1 MMDTCFSLSKPDV
14 KRIDSTVLDLVPE
27 DFAIKHRILPF
38 MVQDGLLYIAMEK
51 KEAGE
56 IIARLRLIT
65 NMKVSIVEYKSEDL
79 DKLIFQA
86 YKHLNFLKAI
96 ENLKNEIKTEYF
108 RFSNS
113 KEPESN
119 SNAPGV
125 KILNH
130 IINTAIERRAS
141 DIHFEP
147 YGSFFQIRYR
157 IDGSLCKFFQI
168 PIEVYGTVTSR
179 LKVLAH
185 MDISEKRAFQDGKC
199 KHFHGNKE
207 FDLRVSSIPVV
218 YGEKFVVRIL
228 DKSNLFISLDKIYYK
243 KEQNKLVKNFL
254 MKGSGIIL
262 TTGPTGSGKS
272 TTLYAM
278 LKELNKQSCNITTIE
293 NPVEYTMKGV
303 NQINV
308 NPKAGITFAAGLR
321 SVLRQDPDIIM
332 LGEIRDEQT
341 AAIAIR
347 AAITGH
353 LVLSTLHTRDAK
365 GAITRLLEMGVEKYL
380 LADALIALIAQRLV
394 RKICPKC
401 KESYY
406 PSHFEKEILSLSK
419 DKKLFRGKGCSDCNY
434 SGYSNRQVISEIISI
449 DEDWRRKLLLVNN
462 NFDGFRIK
470 KKDSLQEQCKALVIA
485 GITTSDEFIK
495 VYKG

>member
-1 MMDTCFSLSKPDV
+1 MEGKSFYSRDADV
-14 KRIDSTVLDLVPE
+14 IKIDSAVLNLVPE
-27 DFAIKHRILPF
+27 DFAIKQGILPF
-38 MVQDGLLYIAMEK
+38 MIQEDHLYIATTNK
-51 KEAGE
+51 DDSGL
-56 IIARLRLIT
+56 IAKLKLIT
-65 NMKVSIVEYKSEDL
+65 NMKICIVKYENKDL
-79 DKLIFQA
+79 DKLILQA
-86 YKHLNFLKAI
+86 YKHLNFIGAI
-96 ENLKNEIKTEYF
+96 EKLKNEIKEDESRIIIT
-108 RFSNS
+108 
-113 KEPESN
+113 KEPQGN
-119 SNAPGV
+119 HNAPGV

-130 IINTAIERRAS
+130 IINMAIDRRAS

-157 IDGSLCKFFQI
+157 IDGSLCEYFKI
-168 PIEVYGTVTSR
+168 PIEVYGTVATR
-179 LKVLAH
+179 LKVLAQ
-185 MDISEKRAFQDGKC
+185 MDISEKRAFQDGKY
-199 KHFHGNKE
+199 KYFHNNKE

-228 DKSNLFISLDKIYYK
+228 DKANLFISLDKIYYK
-243 KEQNKLVKNFL
+243 KYQNKLVKNIL

-278 LKELNKQSCNITTIE
+278 LKELNKQSYNITTIE
-293 NPVEYTMKGV
+293 NPVEYTMKGI

-308 NPKAGITFAAGLR
+308 NSKAGITFSAALR

-332 LGEIRDEQT
+332 VGEIRDEQT

-380 LADALIALIAQRLV
+380 LADALIAVIAQRLV

-406 PSHFEKEILSLSK
+406 PTQFERELLEISHKST
-419 DKKLFRGKGCSDCNY
+419 LFKGRGCAHCND
-434 SGYSNRQVISEIISI
+434 SGYSDRQVISEIISI
-449 DEDWRRKLLLVNN
+449 DEEYRRKILISNN
-462 NFDGFRIK
+462 IVDSIETRK
-470 KKDSLQEQCKALVIA
+470 KESLKEQCKELVIE
-485 GITTSDEFIK
+485 GLTTTEEFIR
-495 VYKG
+495 VCNG